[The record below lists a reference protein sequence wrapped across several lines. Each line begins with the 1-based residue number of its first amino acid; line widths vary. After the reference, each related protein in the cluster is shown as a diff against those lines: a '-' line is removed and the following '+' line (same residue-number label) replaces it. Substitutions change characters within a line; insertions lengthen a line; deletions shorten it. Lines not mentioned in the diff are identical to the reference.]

1 MLAWTIYLSF
11 AGALVQA
18 LLPKGNAALA
28 RWLALAVAV
37 AGLVLAVQGFAAGAP
52 DHGCLE
58 DHCRCAVGAVDG
70 DSLHAGGGRN
80 QPACWCC

>member
-11 AGALVQA
+11 AGALMQA

-37 AGLVLAVQGFAAGAP
+37 AGLALAVLGFFARRSGQG
-52 DHGCLE
+52 
-58 DHCRCAVGAVDG
+58 CA
-70 DSLHAGGGRN
+70 R
-80 QPACWCC
+80 